1 MRDGDAEVVVITGAS
16 AGVGR
21 ATVRKFAQSGAS
33 IALVARG
40 REGLEAARREVEAS
54 GCRAMALS
62 ADVADENAMEDV
74 AREVEEVLGP
84 IDIWINNAMTSVFAP
99 IMDVRPE
106 EFRRVTE
113 VTYLGQV
120 FGTLAALKRMKPRN
134 RGTIVLV
141 GSALCYRGIPLQ
153 AAYCAAKH
161 AVQGFFDSLRSELLH
176 DRSSV
181 HVGMVHLPALDTP
194 HFGWVRSRMEKKP
207 QPVPPIFDP
216 AVAAHAIHWA
226 AHHRRRELY
235 VTGSTMRA
243 IVGDKMFPALGDR
256 FLARFGYE
264 AQQTSEPEDQGRPDN
279 LFEPVEGDRGARGS
293 FTHRSLSRSPLLWLD
308 MHRPI
313 VLGTLGGL
321 ALGAMLL
328 GRTARAPEISRR
340 ALIDPPPNER
350 YIVI

>member
-1 MRDGDAEVVVITGAS
+1 
-16 AGVGR
+16 
-21 ATVRKFAQSGAS
+21 
-33 IALVARG
+33 
-40 REGLEAARREVEAS
+40 
-54 GCRAMALS
+54 
-62 ADVADENAMEDV
+62 
-74 AREVEEVLGP
+74 
-84 IDIWINNAMTSVFAP
+84 
-99 IMDVRPE
+99 
-106 EFRRVTE
+106 
-113 VTYLGQV
+113 
-120 FGTLAALKRMKPRN
+120 
-134 RGTIVLV
+134 
-141 GSALCYRGIPLQ
+141 
-153 AAYCAAKH
+153 
-161 AVQGFFDSLRSELLH
+161 
-176 DRSSV
+176 
-181 HVGMVHLPALDTP
+181 
-194 HFGWVRSRMEKKP
+194 MEKKP